1 METFDI
7 PETARLLG
15 LPPHA
20 VREMIEEG
28 QLEAR
33 RVGSRWRVT
42 RFAIERA
49 RVLLQPGPRPLSDA
63 GQREAQIVESD
74 IEARLA
80 ALEERL
86 DRFEATA
93 ERPPARL
100 PQ

>member
-1 METFDI
+1 METLGI

-33 RVGSRWRVT
+33 RVDSRWRVT

-49 RVLLQPGPRPLSDA
+49 RVLLQPGPRPLSDVDRP
-63 GQREAQIVESD
+63 GVD
-74 IEARLA
+74 VTHGDVEARLA

-86 DRFEATA
+86 DRLEATA
-93 ERPPARL
+93 ERHPARL